1 MAPRTPVI
9 LGLLAWMGPI
19 FATICQES
27 SVGMASGGMRTL
39 GDGEIEVKGKG
50 SGLHGIEDSFYFVH
64 KGQKWTT
71 GSGKKITVT
80 SHDFVSSAPH
90 SQSCLMIRE
99 SLEPH
104 GVHAS
109 ICVQSAGMFGLVK
122 LIYRPSRYS
131 ETKEVGGVSMLASE
145 KVSFTL
151 SQNAYGE
158 VYAYYTTFDGQ
169 TIDVG
174 KARLPPFKDSYVG
187 YAISGSD
194 THEATGRFDKTICT
208 LSYSK
213 QPEHHS
219 TVSLQSVS
227 SVPSA
232 NPTASP
238 TKAPTETLFDIS
250 NFGERYWEGKM
261 NFKPIHLL
269 FQNPLFSSFPSFYNF
284 PLLPLPPT
292 SSVSL
297 YLPTPRK
304 RDGETSHFH
313 PKLRESLTSRILSFP
328 SPSCPLHL
336 STGCN
341 LAAFGGVTATA
352 SANSKG
358 VIKATAQDAELRGN
372 ASTFV
377 YRDIKWTKGSGET
390 VTAMVTNVEGST
402 QSEAGF
408 GAFACLQVRQNLTE
422 SSAFVGVCY
431 GHGKPAG
438 SIFGVTKAEGGVP
451 VPLNDGWK
459 FSPNPLELSVV
470 DDPSGKLKIKLGG
483 TVLALIPIPFSEG
496 FVGLS
501 AASYDSTLTIVNF
514 DASLCQLPPSPTPTQ
529 APVLS
534 TDSPTP
540 APLLPGESAPTGT
553 PTSNPVTRAPNPGCG
568 GLQVLTYSFS
578 GGRWLLRRPFDP
590 VNYLPVPINQNWT
603 FTDSSWS
610 EDDRFDTGYITPT
623 GECTNSPTIPTVAP
637 TTNPVT
643 ISPSGSPMTAKP
655 TVNPT
660 FSPTSLAPFPI
671 PDIAS

>member
-1 MAPRTPVI
+1 
-9 LGLLAWMGPI
+9 
-19 FATICQES
+19 
-27 SVGMASGGMRTL
+27 MASGGMRTL

-250 NFGERYWEGKM
+250 NF
-261 NFKPIHLL
+261 
-269 FQNPLFSSFPSFYNF
+269 
-284 PLLPLPPT
+284 
-292 SSVSL
+292 
-297 YLPTPRK
+297 
-304 RDGETSHFH
+304 
-313 PKLRESLTSRILSFP
+313 
-328 SPSCPLHL
+328 
-336 STGCN
+336 GCN